1 MLSCTDFVRQSL
13 GLHLFFARIMKE
25 HSFFLEVGF
34 TPRDAN
40 FTQRADAFRMEFE
53 KLLKD
58 VIILSDGIVDPRIL
72 QSGEVI
78 TPYTLNAELA
88 TEFYT
93 GVDLPTDLTRA
104 EARLTG
110 AECPVVCP
118 ELARKVCELNE
129 RAICLIEAL
138 IRFKEQILSNVLS
151 CRMFTFNYPL
161 LIEHIMREARLY
173 LLLVQRL
180 QRGQI
185 IDLEREALEQEA
197 FWNRIMAEHAKFI
210 RGLLDPTEEQLIII
224 ADNFGNEF
232 DELTCKAKRA
242 IDLTLPICHVTCE
255 SLKATAAIRDFK
267 AQATQ
272 GLLACRIRSI
282 IVPLLGDHVL
292 RETNHYLR
300 LLRMFAG

>member
-25 HSFFLEVGF
+25 HSFFLEIGF

-40 FTQRADAFRMEFE
+40 YTQRADAFRMEFE
-53 KLLKD
+53 KLLREA
-58 VIILSDGIVDPRIL
+58 VILSNGVVDPRIL

-78 TPYTLNAELA
+78 TPYTLNAELL
-88 TEFYT
+88 TEFYI
-93 GVDLPTDLTRA
+93 GIDLPTDITRA
-104 EARLTG
+104 EAGLCG
-110 AECPVVCP
+110 GVCPVVSP
-118 ELARKVCELNE
+118 ILEKKVCELNE
-129 RAICLIEAL
+129 RAICLIQAL
-138 IRFKEQILSNVLS
+138 IKFKAEILSNVLS
-151 CRMFTFNYPL
+151 CKMFTFNYPL
-161 LIEHIMREARLY
+161 LIEHIMREAKLY
-173 LLLVQRL
+173 LLMVQRL
-180 QRGQI
+180 QNRVV
-185 IDLEREALEQEA
+185 IDIEREAFEQEA

-210 RGLLDPTEEQLIII
+210 RGLLDPTEEDLINV
-224 ADNFGNEF
+224 ADAFGHQF

-242 IDLTLPICHVTCE
+242 IDLTLPACNVTCK

-292 RETNHYLR
+292 REANHYLR
-300 LLRMFAG
+300 LLKMFAA

>member
-25 HSFFLEVGF
+25 HSFFLELGF

-53 KLLKD
+53 KLLKE
-58 VIILSDGIVDPRIL
+58 VIILSDGVVDPRIL

-78 TPYTLNAELA
+78 TPYTLNAELV

-104 EARLTG
+104 EAGLSG
-110 AECPVVCP
+110 GVCP
-118 ELARKVCELNE
+118 EVSPVLKKKVCELNE
-129 RAICLIEAL
+129 KAICLIAAL
-138 IRFKEQILSNVLS
+138 IRFKEEILSNVLS
-151 CRMFTFNYPL
+151 CRMFTLNYPL

-173 LLLVQRL
+173 LSLVQKL
-180 QRGQI
+180 QRGQM
-185 IDLEREALEQEA
+185 IDVDREAFEQEA

-210 RGLLDPTEEQLIII
+210 RGLLDPTEEQLINI
-224 ADNFGNEF
+224 ADNFGDEF

-255 SLKATAAIRDFK
+255 SLKATLAIRDFK
-267 AQATQ
+267 TQATQ

-292 RETNHYLR
+292 REANHFLR
-300 LLRMFAG
+300 LLKMVAD

>member
-25 HSFFLEVGF
+25 HSFFLELGF

-53 KLLKD
+53 KLLKE
-58 VIILSDGIVDPRIL
+58 VIILSDGVVDPRIL

-78 TPYTLNAELA
+78 TPYTLNAELV

-104 EARLTG
+104 EAGLSG
-110 AECPVVCP
+110 GVCP
-118 ELARKVCELNE
+118 EVSPVLKKKVCELNE
-129 RAICLIEAL
+129 KAICLIAAL
-138 IRFKEQILSNVLS
+138 IRFKEEILSNVLS
-151 CRMFTFNYPL
+151 CRMFTLNYPL

-173 LLLVQRL
+173 LSLVQKL
-180 QRGQI
+180 QRGQM
-185 IDLEREALEQEA
+185 IDVDREAFEQEA

-210 RGLLDPTEEQLIII
+210 RGLLDPTEEQLINI
-224 ADNFGNEF
+224 ADNFGDEF

-242 IDLTLPICHVTCE
+242 IDLTLP
-255 SLKATAAIRDFK
+255 ATAAIRDFK

-292 RETNHYLR
+292 REANHYLR
-300 LLRMFAG
+300 LLKMFAA